1 MSDAFECSK
10 KLLLLCRYGEFCDIQ
25 KFIVEEK
32 STKENR
38 QLSLSVLLVLEK
50 ASTRNEFYIIH
61 YFYGTPLLGGA
72 RFVQDIEAFGAD

>member
-1 MSDAFECSK
+1 MRFQLSDECFK
-10 KLLLLCRYGEFCDIQ
+10 KLLLLALCRYGEFCDIQ

-50 ASTRNEFYIIH
+50 ASTSPE
-61 YFYGTPLLGGA
+61 
-72 RFVQDIEAFGAD
+72 